1 MLSCVC
7 LQKTGH
13 THLALSDGLNMF
25 QSSFNPP
32 QKSLRMINTYQQF
45 QTLNIGWSTW
55 PTNTSMLCWNSF
67 GMWKRSPF
75 ILVKRKHTHTPMKC
89 HETRHFQDKISMF
102 AGESPQFQAPE
113 PSFIRASAPIRRWF
127 ATTVS
132 CSIGLAGCSTMK
144 PQQRLPFGYD

>member
-75 ILVKRKHTHTPMKC
+75 ILVKRKHTNPWNAMKPDIFRTKSAC
-89 HETRHFQDKISMF
+89 LRVNP
-102 AGESPQFQAPE
+102 PQFQAPE